1 MLILADVLE
10 RKTLSTQ
17 LTVFRVRQFALV
29 SCSRFPFFLLFEAW
43 VGPPGWPA
51 RRGGS
56 DGGTAWHIAALL
68 LIVVGKFGI
77 SKVSTSSKF
86 CILQRAGG
94 CTAQL
99 CLCACFVVHHRF
111 VTRKMSEKKAL
122 QYICRAN
129 LFILCGE
136 CQLGNDLFKIK
147 EVSKTCRV
155 YVLVIYGVDKE
166 KFSKLFCLLLHAMK
180 IQISPK
186 PLKVGGREGLGLKN
200 SH

>member
-1 MLILADVLE
+1 MCASLLWCRALDFHSFCCLKLGLGLLVGQRGAVE
-10 RKTLSTQ
+10 V
-17 LTVFRVRQFALV
+17 TVVV
-29 SCSRFPFFLLFEAW
+29 
-43 VGPPGWPA
+43 
-51 RRGGS
+51 
-56 DGGTAWHIAALL
+56 AWHIAVV
-68 LIVVGKFGI
+68 IVVGKFGI

-99 CLCACFVVHHRF
+99 CLCACFVAHHRF

-136 CQLGNDLFKIK
+136 CQLGKDLFKIK

-166 KFSKLFCLLLHAMK
+166 KFSKLFRFYYIL
-180 IQISPK
+180 
-186 PLKVGGREGLGLKN
+186 
-200 SH
+200 